1 MLRIE
6 VEDSDNALTL
16 ILQGRLVGEQA
27 VNARGLLL
35 TRYRPGMRLV
45 VDLREVTF
53 VDAAGEDLLFSF
65 GGFDAEFIADTSYS
79 RYICERLHLRVV
91 IGELTDRNT

>member
-6 VEDSDNALTL
+6 IEDSDNALTL

-27 VNARGLLL
+27 VNTRALLL
-35 TRYRPGMRLV
+35 TRCRPGMRLV

-53 VDAAGEDLLFSF
+53 VDASGEDLLSSF
-65 GGFDAEFIADTSYS
+65 GGFGAEFIADSSYS
-79 RYICERLHLRVV
+79 RYICERLHLRIVM
-91 IGELTDRNT
+91 GELTDRNT

>member
-16 ILQGRLVGEQA
+16 ILQGRLAGEQA
-27 VNARGLLL
+27 VNARTLL

-53 VDAAGEDLLFSF
+53 VDASGEDLLSSF
-65 GGFDAEFIADTSYS
+65 GGFGAEFIADSSYS

-91 IGELTDRNT
+91 IGELTDRNI

>member
-1 MLRIE
+1 MLRVE
-6 VEDSDNALTL
+6 VEDSANTL
-16 ILQGRLVGEQA
+16 RVILQGRLVGEQA
-27 VNARGLLL
+27 VNARTLL
-35 TRYRPGMRLV
+35 TRYRPGVKLI

-53 VDAAGEDLLFSF
+53 VDAWGEDLLSSF
-65 GGFDAEFIADTSYS
+65 GGFGADFIADTSYS

>member
-27 VNARGLLL
+27 FGARTLLA
-35 TRYRPGMRLV
+35 RYRPGLRLV

-53 VDAAGEDLLFSF
+53 VDASGEDLLSSF
-65 GGFDAEFIADTSYS
+65 GGFGAEFIADTSYS
-79 RYICERLHLRVV
+79 RYICERLNLRVV
-91 IGELTDRNT
+91 TGELTDRNT

>member
-6 VEDSDNALTL
+6 IEDSYNALTL

-27 VNARGLLL
+27 VNTRALLL

-53 VDAAGEDLLFSF
+53 VDASGEDLLSSF
-65 GGFDAEFIADTSYS
+65 GGFGAEFIADSSYS
-79 RYICERLHLRVV
+79 RYICERLHLRIVM
-91 IGELTDRNT
+91 GELTDRNT